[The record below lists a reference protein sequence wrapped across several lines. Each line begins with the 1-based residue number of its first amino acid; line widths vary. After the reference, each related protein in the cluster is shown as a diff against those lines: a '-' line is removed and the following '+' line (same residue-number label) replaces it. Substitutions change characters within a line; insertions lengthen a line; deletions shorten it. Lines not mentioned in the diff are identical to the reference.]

1 MPIPST
7 PAVERSFL
15 RETAFERLRDAIVDG
30 TLEPGE
36 RLRDAELEAWLGV
49 SRTPIREAILE
60 LRRSGLVIAKAGSA
74 TVVSPIDATAT
85 RNAQAVAAALHSLA
99 AQNAVGRLE
108 ARDFDALESANRR
121 FAAALNA
128 GDVDAA
134 LEADDDFHG
143 ILVTAAGNPVLAAH
157 VAQVTPLLRRVERI
171 RFASLASR
179 ESVAQHAAIVDACR
193 RGDAAEAGRL
203 SAANWHTLD
212 DHLT

>member
-1 MPIPST
+1 MPVPST

-49 SRTPIREAILE
+49 SRTPIREALLE
-60 LRRSGLVIAKAGSA
+60 LRRSGLVVAKAGSA

-99 AQNAVGRLE
+99 AQSAVGRLD
-108 ARDFDALESANRR
+108 ANQLDALDAANRR
-121 FAAALNA
+121 FAAALDA

-134 LEADDDFHG
+134 LAADDDFHG

-157 VAQVTPLLRRVERI
+157 VDQVTPLLRRVERI

-193 RGDAAEAGRL
+193 RGDAVEAARL

>member
-1 MPIPST
+1 MPIPAT

-36 RLRDAELEAWLGV
+36 RLRDAELESWLGV

-74 TVVSPIDATAT
+74 TVVAPIDAHAT
-85 RNAQAVAAALHSLA
+85 RDAQAVAAALHALA
-99 AQNAVGRLE
+99 AQSAVGRLG
-108 ARDFDALESANRR
+108 AAHLDALEAANRR
-121 FAAALNA
+121 FAAALDA
-128 GDVDAA
+128 ADVDAA
-134 LEADDDFHG
+134 LDADDDFHG
-143 ILVTAAGNPVLAAH
+143 ILVSAAGNGVLAAH

-179 ESVAQHAAIVDACR
+179 ESVAQHAAIIAACR
-193 RGDAAEAGRL
+193 RGDAAEAARL

-212 DHLT
+212 GHLD

>member
-1 MPIPST
+1 MPVPST

-36 RLRDAELEAWLGV
+36 RLRDAELETWLGV
-49 SRTPIREAILE
+49 SRTPIREALLE

-85 RNAQAVAAALHSLA
+85 RNAQAVAAALHALA
-99 AQNAVGRLE
+99 AQTAVGRLD
-108 ARDFDALESANRR
+108 ANHLDALGAANRR
-121 FAAALNA
+121 FAAALDA

-134 LEADDDFHG
+134 LAADDDFHG
-143 ILVTAAGNPVLAAH
+143 ILVSAASNPVLAAH
-157 VAQVTPLLRRVERI
+157 VDQVTPLLRRVERV

-179 ESVAQHAAIVDACR
+179 ESVAQHAAIIDACR
-193 RGDAAEAGRL
+193 RDDAAEAARL

>member
-60 LRRSGLVIAKAGSA
+60 LRRSGLVVAKAGSA

-85 RNAQAVAAALHSLA
+85 RNAQAVAAALHTLA
-99 AQNAVGRLE
+99 AQTAVGRLD
-108 ARDFDALESANRR
+108 ANHIDALDAANRR

-128 GDVDAA
+128 SDVDAA

>member
-1 MPIPST
+1 MPIPAT

-15 RETAFERLRDAIVDG
+15 RDTAFERLRDAIVDG

-36 RLRDAELEAWLGV
+36 RLRDAELETWLGV

-60 LRRSGLVIAKAGSA
+60 LRRSGLVVAKAGSA
-74 TVVSPIDATAT
+74 TVVAPIDAHAT
-85 RNAQAVAAALHSLA
+85 RDAQSVAAALHALA
-99 AQNAVGRLE
+99 AQTAVDRLDE
-108 ARDFDALESANRR
+108 SHFDALDAANRR
-121 FAAALNA
+121 FAAALES

-134 LEADDDFHG
+134 LDADDDFHG
-143 ILVTAAGNPVLAAH
+143 ILVSAAGNALLAAH

-179 ESVAQHAAIVDACR
+179 ESVAQHAAIIAACR
-193 RGDAAEAGRL
+193 RGDAEEAARL

-212 DHLT
+212 DHLD